1 MASYEVVFKRSVT
14 KDLRRLPTDDIQRI
28 LERIRALAVEPRP
41 LGCEKLSGLERYRLR
56 QGSHRIVYEIAD
68 TRLIVLIVKVG
79 HRREV
84 YRPRR

>member
-56 QGSHRIVYEIAD
+56 QGSYRIVYEIAD